1 MKKKAKFTRTSLL
14 SLKVMTVNLEIFMN
28 YQFVR
33 DQQGKPI
40 AQFEMGSEIFSHWF
54 AEELGNDQSKISSI
68 LEAIEQLQS
77 KEIKEF
83 VLEGNDINLSLDP
96 YEVEVRSKIL
106 DVDAPIEL
114 PEGTELYDQE
124 SISGCG
130 LEDFSNVLNSWQEFV
145 AGK

>member
-1 MKKKAKFTRTSLL
+1 
-14 SLKVMTVNLEIFMN
+14 MN

-33 DQQGKPI
+33 DQRGQPI

-54 AEELGNDQSKISSI
+54 AEELGNDQDKIATI
-68 LEAIEQLQS
+68 LGAIQQLQS

-83 VLEGNDINLSLDP
+83 VLEGNDITLSLDP

-106 DVDAPIEL
+106 DVDAPIDL

-130 LEDFSNVLNSWQEFV
+130 LEDFSSVLSSWKEFV

>member
-1 MKKKAKFTRTSLL
+1 
-14 SLKVMTVNLEIFMN
+14 
-28 YQFVR
+28 
-33 DQQGKPI
+33 
-40 AQFEMGSEIFSHWF
+40 
-54 AEELGNDQSKISSI
+54 
-68 LEAIEQLQS
+68 LQS